1 MADGDLPKLF
11 NYHGKRFDIKDV
23 MGQFEKDQ
31 NGLIIPCSSQS
42 GLVDNLGRRVNERG
56 YLIDEHGNIIDISGK
71 QLWKVTDL
79 KSGEFP
85 KIFPFTKF
93 NIQRVQGDFEMNPS
107 GNPMLKKRAD
117 GKLLDN

>member
-1 MADGDLPKLF
+1 
-11 NYHGKRFDIKDV
+11 

-42 GLVDNLGRRVNERG
+42 GLVDNLGKRVNERG

-79 KSGEFP
+79 KSGATRSHYWTRMRSWRSHHCIIVVVVLLVQAKKKE
-85 KIFPFTKF
+85 K
-93 NIQRVQGDFEMNPS
+93 QRAVLYGAEGQTHDS
-107 GNPMLKKRAD
+107 QRLI
-117 GKLLDN
+117 